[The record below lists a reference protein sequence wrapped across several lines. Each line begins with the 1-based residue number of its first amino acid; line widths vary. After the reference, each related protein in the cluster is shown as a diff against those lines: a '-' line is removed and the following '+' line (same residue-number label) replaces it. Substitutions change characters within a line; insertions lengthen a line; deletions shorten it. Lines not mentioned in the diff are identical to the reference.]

1 MNLIG
6 QDGSDRFDANEY
18 LNGKRWFYLRKTMV
32 THTGLAT
39 IMIPPRLKRR
49 GRSKVN
55 CCRST
60 KEMSE
65 SWQAYTFY
73 EENAH

>member
-1 MNLIG
+1 
-6 QDGSDRFDANEY
+6 
-18 LNGKRWFYLRKTMV
+18 MV

-39 IMIPPRLKRR
+39 IKIPPRLKKH
-49 GRSKVN
+49 GRPKVN
-55 CCRST
+55 CRRST